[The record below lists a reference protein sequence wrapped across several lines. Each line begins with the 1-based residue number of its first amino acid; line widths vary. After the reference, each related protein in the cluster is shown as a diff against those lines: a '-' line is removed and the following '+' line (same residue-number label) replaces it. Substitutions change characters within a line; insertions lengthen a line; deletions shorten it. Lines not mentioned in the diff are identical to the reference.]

1 MMKMK
6 LFTIIFAGLWIG
18 LATADDY
25 ATSFMLMNNE
35 NLRQSQTIWGRMR
48 AGFKLDH
55 EQTRLV
61 KYYEKFYTRNPNT
74 FNHLMT
80 NASPYIYY
88 LLTQTERYGMP
99 SEIALIPAIE
109 SSFNPLVTNGSG
121 DAYAGM
127 WQFTPT
133 TGGRFRL
140 AQNSQLDDRR
150 NIIKSSQ
157 SALVYLIYL
166 DALFKQWD
174 VAIGAYN
181 WGEGNMYRAILGS
194 GQTIGNVDYSKLPL
208 RKITADYEPK
218 IIALANIIENPGK
231 FGVTLINIPNQPY
244 FAITNPED
252 GTSVASLNS
261 KADVSSSDF
270 TQLNPQFKTN
280 SYSLTSQD
288 QILLP
293 LQNQNIYYASINHS
307 DKVIP
312 DSIDLVA
319 DNAALTNQDIEA
331 IDQVNNEPDNT
342 HMANNVVDDKNNI
355 VNTTNTTYIAASAE
369 KTPEQTQVT
378 SSPNPEDKTSINELI
393 ADISQPQAINS
404 KSATADRKHKADY
417 RVSSGDTLYSI
428 SHKFNVDINTLRRS
442 NNIIGNDIIIGQVL
456 KIKG

>member
-1 MMKMK
+1 MKIK
-6 LFTIIFAGLWIG
+6 LLSTIIAWLWIG
-18 LATADDY
+18 LAIADNY
-25 ATSFMLMNNE
+25 SSSFMLMNNE
-35 NLRQSQTIWGRMR
+35 NLRQSQNIWARMR

-55 EQTRLV
+55 DQTRRV
-61 KYYEKFYTRNPNT
+61 KYYENFYTRNPAT
-74 FNHLMT
+74 FNHLMA
-80 NASPYIYY
+80 NSSPYIYY
-88 LLTQTERYGMP
+88 LLTQTERYGIP

-109 SSFNPLVTNGSG
+109 SSFNPLVKNGEG

-166 DALFKQWD
+166 DAIFKQWD

-194 GQTIGNVDYSKLPL
+194 GQTIGHVDYSKLPL

-231 FGVTLINIPNQPY
+231 FGVTLVDIHNQPY

-252 GTSVASLNS
+252 GTSVANFNR
-261 KADVSSSDF
+261 KADISSSDF
-270 TQLNPQFKTN
+270 TQINPQFKTN
-280 SYSLTSQD
+280 GYNLTSQD

-319 DNAALTNQDIEA
+319 DNTVLTNQDIEA
-331 IDQVNNEPDNT
+331 IDQVNNETDRTNLASNST
-342 HMANNVVDDKNNI
+342 VDTSY
-355 VNTTNTTYIAASAE
+355 TTTTTAAQS
-369 KTPEQTQVT
+369 PEPSQTQT
-378 SSPNPEDKTSINELI
+378 KPSLKQQDKTSINELI
-393 ADISQPQAINS
+393 AEIDQPQEIGS
-404 KSATADRKHKADY
+404 KSTMPSVRKYKAHY
-417 RVSSGDTLYSI
+417 TVSSGDTLYSI
-428 SHKFNVDINTLRRS
+428 SHKFNVDINALRRN